1 MSEQRAN
8 EGSKPKLWKWVRIP
22 LIILLGA
29 VLLLNLLWFGWRHI
43 AYSRYDGGMTRTEM
57 SSALFP
63 SYAAKD
69 EDGFDYSVK
78 YPDYLSVTGNLAVG
92 FSGTEENPFTDGLII
107 WPKLFGGYE
116 YGVMLN
122 SKETDSNGYMF
133 YIDEQGNAIDEEY
146 RPVAER
152 YSDVIAELLSR
163 AGNRWTLDE

>member
-22 LIILLGA
+22 LIILLAA

-92 FSGTEENPFTDGLII
+92 FPGTEENPFTDELII

-133 YIDEQGNAIDEEY
+133 YIDAQGNAIDEEY